1 MKKLV
6 IKILLFTV
14 LILILN
20 PFSKYTYC
28 IENNQETL
36 KEQQEEFQI
45 QEFINDS
52 KEYGGEFF
60 EGINIEDILNDAI
73 KRWNW

>member
-73 KRWNW
+73 KR

>member
-45 QEFINDS
+45 QKFINDS

-60 EGINIEDILNDAI
+60 EGINLEDILNDAI
-73 KRWNW
+73 KR

>member
-36 KEQQEEFQI
+36 KQQQEEFQI
-45 QEFINDS
+45 QEFINNS

-60 EGINIEDILNDAI
+60 EEINVEDILNEAI
-73 KRWNW
+73 KR

>member
-6 IKILLFTV
+6 IKILFCIL
-14 LILILN
+14 LILILS

-60 EGINIEDILNDAI
+60 EGINLEDILNNAI
-73 KRWNW
+73 KR

>member
-20 PFSKYTYC
+20 QFSKYTYC

-36 KEQQEEFQI
+36 KQQQEEFQI
-45 QEFINDS
+45 QEFINNS

-73 KRWNW
+73 KR